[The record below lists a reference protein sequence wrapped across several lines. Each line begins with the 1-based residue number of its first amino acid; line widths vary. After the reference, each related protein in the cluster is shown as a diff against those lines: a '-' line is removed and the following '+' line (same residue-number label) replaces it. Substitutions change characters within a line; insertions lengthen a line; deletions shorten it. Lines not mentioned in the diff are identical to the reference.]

1 VLVTIVTPSL
11 NGMDF
16 VRDCIESTRM
26 QETANV
32 SVEHIFV
39 DGGSSDGTPE
49 FAAANGCTVMTRDDP
64 SIYAALNKG
73 SYNASGTL
81 LGVLGCDD
89 VFLPGALEVVVQ
101 HHLRTGARWIIGGC
115 RWLDARDR
123 PRGDFRAPPSWLRAS
138 MLASLDWSCI
148 PHISTFLHRDLFVEL
163 GGFDP
168 TLRYAGDHE
177 FFARALERERYSRMG
192 RVLTGW
198 HRHGGNLSMSPDPE
212 RLREIRMVMERYG
225 PPSAWRRGA
234 YRYLLKTWLN
244 GTNPKWFVCKH
255 ADAVRAWRARAS
267 DAVTG
272 S

>member
-11 NGMDF
+11 NGMDY
-16 VRDCIESTRM
+16 VRGCIESTRM
-26 QETANV
+26 QETAIV

-49 FAAANGCTVMTRDDP
+49 FASAHGCSVLTRDDP

-73 SYNASGTL
+73 SYGASGTL
-81 LGVLGCDD
+81 LGILGCDD
-89 VFLPGALEVVVQ
+89 VLLPGALEVVVQ
-101 HHLRTGARWIIGGC
+101 HYLRTGARWIIGGC

-123 PRGDFRAPPSWLRAS
+123 DRGDFRAPPSWLRAS

-168 TLRYAGDHE
+168 TLYYAGDQE
-177 FFARALERERYSRMG
+177 FFARALQRERFSRIG
-192 RVLTGW
+192 RVLAGW
-198 HRHGGNLSMSPDPE
+198 HRHGGNLSMSSDPE
-212 RLREIRMVMERYG
+212 RLREIRMVMEQYG
-225 PPSAWRRGA
+225 PLSAWQRRA

-244 GTNPKWFVCKH
+244 GTNPRWFVCKRV
-255 ADAVRAWRARAS
+255 DAVRARRARAAT
-267 DAVTG
+267 AVPG